1 MYLERKLNKN
11 AMKKF
16 VSIFMVAVFAS
27 GCAALRDLADTRRPT
42 LEYNRMSIQS
52 IDFNRAVLQFHFDV
66 NNPNPVGL
74 TADRYSYEF
83 FINDNS
89 FLSGTE
95 DQNLRISRESVS
107 TLSVPVTLN
116 FSEMLNT
123 FSSLVGSEV
132 IAYRINTEVQFDIP
146 GLGVQRLPVNA
157 AGELPIPRIPRIE
170 FGGFDVKNLS
180 LAGAE
185 MEVAFRV
192 TNPNIFGISM
202 SNAAYTL
209 QVNGREW
216 LDTRLVDAIRLGASE
231 SDTIR
236 IPIRLNSAQMGSV
249 LLEMLAGTTTFNYG
263 LSGSANLSAD
273 IEGFDTGTTIPFNVS
288 GRYTM
293 D

>member
-1 MYLERKLNKN
+1 
-11 AMKKF
+11 MKKF
-16 VSIFMVAVFAS
+16 ISIFMVVVFAS
-27 GCAALRDLADTRRPT
+27 GCAALRDLANTRRPT

-66 NNPNPVGL
+66 NNPNPVDI

-95 DQNLRISRESVS
+95 DRNLRISRESVS

-123 FSSLVGSEV
+123 FSSLIGSEV
-132 IAYRINTEVQFDIP
+132 FAYRINTEVQFDIP

-185 MEVAFRV
+185 MEVAFRI
-192 TNPNIFGISM
+192 TNPNSFGISM
-202 SNAAYTL
+202 SNAAYIL
-209 QVNGREW
+209 QVNGRQW
-216 LDTRLVDAIRLGASE
+216 LDTRLDDAIRLGASE

-249 LLEMLAGTTTFNYG
+249 LLEMMAGTTTFNYG
-263 LSGSANLSAD
+263 LNGSADISAD
-273 IEGFDTGTTIPFNVS
+273 IEGFDTGTTIPFNVT

>member
-1 MYLERKLNKN
+1 
-11 AMKKF
+11 MKKF
-16 VSIFMVAVFAS
+16 ISIFMVALFVS
-27 GCAALRDLADTRRPT
+27 GCAALRDFADTRRPT
-42 LEYNRMSIQS
+42 LDYNSMSIQS
-52 IDFNRAVLQFHFDV
+52 IDFNGAVLQFHFDV

-95 DQNLRISRESVS
+95 EQNLHISRESVS

-123 FSSLVGSEV
+123 FSSIVGSEV
-132 IAYRINTEVQFDIP
+132 FAYRINTEVQFDIP

-157 AGELPIPRIPRIE
+157 SGELPIPRIPRIE
-170 FGGFDVKNLS
+170 FGGFEVKNIS
-180 LAGAE
+180 MAGAE

-192 TNPNIFGISM
+192 TNPNSFGISM
-202 SNAAYTL
+202 SNAAYIL
-209 QVNGREW
+209 QVNGRQW
-216 LDTRLVDAIRLGASE
+216 LDTQLVDAISLGASE
-231 SDTIR
+231 SDTIL

-263 LSGSANLSAD
+263 LKGSADISAD
-273 IEGFDTGTTIPFNVS
+273 IEGFDSENRIPFNVT

>member
-1 MYLERKLNKN
+1 M
-11 AMKKF
+11 
-16 VSIFMVAVFAS
+16 S
-27 GCAALRDLADTRRPT
+27 GCAALKDFADTRRPT
-42 LEYNRMSIQS
+42 LEYNRMNIQS
-52 IDFNRAVLQFHFDV
+52 IDFNSAVVQFHFDV
-66 NNPNPVGL
+66 NNPNPVDL
-74 TADRYSYEF
+74 TADRYSYEL
-83 FINDNS
+83 FINENS
-89 FLSGTE
+89 FLSGAE
-95 DQNLRISRESVS
+95 DRNLRISRESVS

-123 FSSLVGSEV
+123 FSSLGGSEV
-132 IAYRINTEVQFDIP
+132 FAYRINTEVQFDIP

-157 AGELPIPRIPRIE
+157 AGELPIPRIPQIE

-185 MEVAFRV
+185 MEVAFRI
-192 TNPNIFGISM
+192 TNPNSFGISM
-202 SNAAYTL
+202 SNAAYIL
-209 QVNGREW
+209 QVNGRQW
-216 LDTRLVDAIRLGASE
+216 LDTYLENAIRLGASE

-249 LLEMLAGTTTFNYG
+249 LLEMLGGTTTFNYG
-263 LSGSANLSAD
+263 LNGSADISAD